1 MNNLYDAHKILTFL
15 SICLIAIALLWV
27 KKDFI
32 EYETAAFEFL
42 KDRPEG
48 AVLKFIAMLQF
59 IGMPFVF
66 LWKFLVVAFVLW
78 VGCFLFGYRVTF
90 NQCWSVA
97 MAAEFIFFIP
107 SLIEI
112 FWFLFIKPDPSLYEV
127 RSFYPLSLASLF
139 DLSSVP
145 GRFAYPL
152 RAVNLFEVFY
162 IFILTDGIQHFSR
175 GKRKA
180 MRRIVIFSYLLLF
193 IFWLCFYMIVYK

>member
-1 MNNLYDAHKILTFL
+1 MNNLYDASKILTFL
-15 SICLIAIALLWV
+15 LICLLAAALLLA
-27 KKDFI
+27 KKYFI

-48 AVLKFIAMLQF
+48 AILKLISALQF
-59 IGMPFVF
+59 VGIPFVF
-66 LWKFLVVAFVLW
+66 LWKFVVTAFVLW
-78 VGCFLFGYRVTF
+78 VGCFLFGYRVSF
-90 NQCWSVA
+90 SQCGSVA

-112 FWFLFIKPDPSLYEV
+112 FWFLFVKTDPSLYEV

-139 DLSSVP
+139 DLSSVH

-152 RAVNLFEVFY
+152 RAVNLFEILY
-162 IFILTDGIQHFSR
+162 IFILTDGIRHFSR

-180 MRRIVIFSYLLLF
+180 MRRIVVFSYLLLF
-193 IFWLCFYMIVYK
+193 ILWLCFYMIVYR